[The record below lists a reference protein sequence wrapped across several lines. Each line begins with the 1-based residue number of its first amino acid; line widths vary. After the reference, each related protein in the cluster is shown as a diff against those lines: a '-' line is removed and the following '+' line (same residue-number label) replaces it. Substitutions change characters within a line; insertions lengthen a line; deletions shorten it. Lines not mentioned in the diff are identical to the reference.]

1 MDFAGLPGLF
11 EGIRARVEPA
21 AVPVA
26 GAIGRTYERHLVDVT
41 LTESG
46 SHPPVT
52 QTPAAPGRPPAEM
65 PGGLFGSLRGSV
77 TMAGPW
83 GGGGIGES
91 SVAPHVIYAAVQ
103 EFGAEISAKRGPYM
117 WLWVHYIGAYEV
129 ERRNWLKETVHIPER
144 SYMRTAV
151 RETMANGSLSRAAE
165 VTFEAIVW
173 G

>member
-52 QTPAAPGRPPAEM
+52 RTPAAEGRPPAVM
-65 PGGLFGSLRGSV
+65 PGGLYGSLRGSV
-77 TMAGPW
+77 TMAGPT

-91 SVAPHVIYAAVQ
+91 SVAPHVIYAAAQ
-103 EFGAEISAKRGPYM
+103 EWGADISAKNGPFM
-117 WLWVHYIGAYEV
+117 WLWVRYIGPAKV
-129 ERRNWLKETVHIPER
+129 ERYGWLKETVHVPER

-151 RETMANGSLSRAAE
+151 RETIADGSLSAAAE
-165 VTFEAIVW
+165 TTFEAIVW